1 MDVEEGSSQTEMLSS
16 KRRYEVLIKLRNIM
30 DAKNIN
36 IPNLIKSTGLQKNDE
51 LNENTFGKLIL
62 IIDNNISQQ
71 DIYSLFRD
79 FDTSGEGK
87 LTLNEAFKGLCKIA
101 EIVPME

>member
-62 IIDNNISQQ
+62 IIDNNIS
-71 DIYSLFRD
+71 
-79 FDTSGEGK
+79 
-87 LTLNEAFKGLCKIA
+87 
-101 EIVPME
+101 